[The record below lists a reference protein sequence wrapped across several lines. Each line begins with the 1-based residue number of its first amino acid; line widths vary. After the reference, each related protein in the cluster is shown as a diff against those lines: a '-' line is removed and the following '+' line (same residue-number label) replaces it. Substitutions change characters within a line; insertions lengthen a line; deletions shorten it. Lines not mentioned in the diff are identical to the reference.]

1 MRRFSGLLPKGMPV
15 FNCMK
20 KGVNSRFIPF
30 ENTLSMTDSGKR
42 KCGE

>member
-1 MRRFSGLLPKGMPV
+1 MRRISRLLPKGMPV

-20 KGVNSRFIPF
+20 KSVNYCFMPF